1 MKIGIVLNTSDPETT
16 WNTFRLGVTALTNED
31 EVKVFLLGRGV
42 EIEEISDGEFDVAKQ
57 IQRYLEA
64 GGLILA
70 CGTCL
75 RIREKSEMKICPLST
90 MQDLLDIVERSDK
103 VLTFS

>member
-1 MKIGIVLNTSDPETT
+1 MKIGIILNTDDVETA
-16 WNTFRLGVTALTNED
+16 WNTFRFGVTSLMNRH

-42 EIEEISDGEFDVAKQ
+42 EIEEADDGSFDVAEQ
-57 IQRYLEA
+57 VQRFLKA
-64 GGLILA
+64 GGKILA

-75 RIREKSEMKICPLST
+75 KVRKKSEMKICPISSI
-90 MQDLLDIVERSDK
+90 QDLLQMVEESDR